1 MGCIVIHIYVKHKK
15 SHIKINRWPCAYRL
29 AENIVKV
36 TFYLFFN
43 SKLRK
48 VTLFQQRKEPSGPK
62 EQKSE
67 DSTDPERASAEE
79 QELQTVG

>member
-48 VTLFQQRKEPSGPK
+48 VTLFQQRKESN
-62 EQKSE
+62 EQKSK
-67 DSTDPERASAEE
+67 DSES
-79 QELQTVG
+79 